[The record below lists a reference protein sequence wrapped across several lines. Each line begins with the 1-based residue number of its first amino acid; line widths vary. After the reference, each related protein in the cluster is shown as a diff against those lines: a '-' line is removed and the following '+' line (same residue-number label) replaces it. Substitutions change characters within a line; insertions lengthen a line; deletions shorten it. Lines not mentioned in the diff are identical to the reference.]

1 MIGRPI
7 FASAVLAF
15 AVATT
20 AVATTAA
27 IAQSSSIIVVMPDQV
42 KWGAAKGLPAGWQSA
57 VLAGNPNEKGP
68 YVERV
73 KLPPNAA
80 VPPHTH
86 PDVENITVLSGSF
99 GIGEGKVADKSE
111 GRVLPAGSFYRLPA
125 NTPHFA
131 WTGADGAVV
140 QIHGVG
146 PTGIKM
152 IQSAPA
158 TN

>member
-1 MIGRPI
+1 MVGRFV
-7 FASAVLAF
+7 FASTVLAF
-15 AVATT
+15 AVG
-20 AVATTAA
+20 TAA
-27 IAQSSSIIVVMPDQV
+27 MAQSSSPIVVTPDQV

-57 VLAGNPNEKGP
+57 VLAGDPNKNGP

-73 KLPPNAA
+73 RLLPNAA

-99 GIGEGKVADKSE
+99 GIGEGRVADKSN
-111 GRVLPAGSFYRLPA
+111 GRVLPAGSFYHLPA

-140 QIHGVG
+140 QVHGIG
-146 PTGIKM
+146 PTEIKM
-152 IQSAPA
+152 IKSA
-158 TN
+158 N